1 MAGTKSGIL
10 IGSGGANGSPG
21 AIIQLLN
28 KKIAKHYLLRKKN
41 EIGHI
46 KNIKIHQ
53 THYSETV
60 YKAYTRFHSL
70 LTSDLQTIS
79 VHIRYIQ
86 FYVFMDAA
94 GVPYAFGADGV

>member
-28 KKIAKHYLLRKKN
+28 KKIAKNYSVRKKMRQDTKK
-41 EIGHI
+41 IY
-46 KNIKIHQ
+46 IHQ

-60 YKAYTRFHSL
+60 YEAYTRFHSL
-70 LTSDLQTIS
+70 LPSDLQTIA
-79 VHIRYIQ
+79 VHIRSIL

-94 GVPYAFGADGV
+94 GVPYAFGAGGV